1 MSEPLVR
8 GADLLDPV
16 CSVCDHVEG
25 FHGFTGCRSGRFIV
39 GDDYGQTAC
48 DCKRTHHDVHLAHV
62 EGIVRREVEKARKQ
76 TLHEVASVVRHKADI
91 AESEDGGKLRTW
103 DAYISVVDWCVDRI
117 DREAGR

>member
-8 GADLLDPV
+8 GADLLDSE
-16 CSVCDHVEG
+16 CAECDHVEG
-25 FHGFTGCRSGRFIV
+25 FHGYLGCRFGVFDADAV
-39 GDDYGQTAC
+39 AC
-48 DCKRTHHDVHLAHV
+48 DCKRTERDVRLAHV

-76 TLHEVASVVRHKADI
+76 MLQEVASVVRHKADI